1 MGAVSAALLDY
12 KRLVAQ
18 RRAHRPSAAPTI
30 ARAMVGRRSDR
41 FDTDLRLADGPHQR
55 PHRYNPRAQANA
67 AASERIY
74 RRCPANA
81 AEAFPATLTA
91 WPTSGWRVNREQSG
105 LNAAR
110 HNVLPAHVN
119 RIRIADE
126 TGPWEAPAT
135 SISGMHPA
143 RKQRTA

>member
-1 MGAVSAALLDY
+1 LLLLTAL
-12 KRLVAQ
+12 
-18 RRAHRPSAAPTI
+18 I
-30 ARAMVGRRSDR
+30 SDR
-41 FDTDLRLADGPHQR
+41 TD
-55 PHRYNPRAQANA
+55 NPRAQANA

-143 RKQRTA
+143 RKQRRA